1 MSVHFINEVNEM
13 KTSNVMNFAYDTN
26 FTALND

>member
-13 KTSNVMNFAYDTN
+13 KTLNVMNFAYDTN